1 MNLITLQDAAK
12 KHNIKPCTLVCRLR
26 RAAIKPVAKQG
37 RFCMYDYEDLKPV
50 LHPVEEDF
58 QASRIETLKQ
68 NKAGIEQLK
77 KVSELEFF
85 DNAQIDIK
93 QFALSEQAQKNRAVI
108 ASLSVYG

>member
-1 MNLITLQDAAK
+1 
-12 KHNIKPCTLVCRLR
+12 
-26 RAAIKPVAKQG
+26 
-37 RFCMYDYEDLKPV
+37 V